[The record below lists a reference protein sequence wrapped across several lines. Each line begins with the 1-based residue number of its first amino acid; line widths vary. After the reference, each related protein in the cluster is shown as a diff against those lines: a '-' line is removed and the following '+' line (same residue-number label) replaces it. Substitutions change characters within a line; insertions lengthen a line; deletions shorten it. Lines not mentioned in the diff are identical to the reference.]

1 MSGISPLRVEGGQGR
16 VYRDCPIKI
25 KEYEVLGYL
34 IELSFR
40 EFDVILGMDWLSRH
54 RAIVD
59 CRMKRVTL
67 RTLNDSEVV
76 FIGER
81 PNHLSNVISAVVARK
96 MVQKGC
102 EAYLAYVIDTVKA
115 RPSVSDIPTV
125 SDFPDVFPEELPGLP
140 PQREIEFAID
150 VVPGATPASVT
161 PYRMAPLELKELKL
175 QLQELLDKGFIRPS
189 VSPWG
194 APVLFVKKKDGTLRL
209 CVDYRQLNKLTV
221 KNKYPLPR
229 IDDLFDQL
237 KGASIFSKIDL
248 RSGYHQLKIKD
259 ADVHKT
265 AFRTRYGHYEFLVMP
280 FGLTNAPAAFMD
292 LMNRVFRPY
301 VDQFVVVFIDDILVY
316 SKDREIHDTHLRV
329 VLEILRK
336 EQLYAK
342 LSKCEFWLT
351 EVSFLGHIVSKEG
364 IRVDPKKIEVVVEW
378 KPPRNVT
385 EVRSFLGLAGYYRR
399 FVKGFSMIA
408 APMTRLLQKNVNYEW
423 SEKCQG
429 SFEKLKA
436 FLTEAPVLTQ
446 PTCGKEYVIY
456 SDASLNGLGCVLMQD
471 GKVVAYASR
480 QLKPHEKNYP
490 THDLKLAAIVFA
502 LKIWRHYLYGEKCF
516 IYTDH
521 KSLKYL
527 PSQRKLNLRQ
537 RRWMELIKD
546 YGCVIDYHPGKANV
560 VADALSRKT
569 VQTLRALNAN
579 LSLSDDGTV
588 VAELVARPNLLNRV
602 LEAQKKDEKISAI
615 IDQIR
620 DGKETEFTVNENG
633 VLCYKARVCVPDD
646 DELRKAILEE
656 AHSGSFAI
664 HPGSTKMY
672 QDLKMSFWW
681 SGMKR
686 DVSEFV
692 TKCLVCQRVKAEHQV
707 LSGLL
712 QPIRIP
718 EWKWDRIT
726 MDFVVG
732 LPLTGRKHDSVWVI
746 VDRLTKSAHFLPV
759 RTDYSLDKLAEL
771 YIKEIVRL
779 HGIPI
784 SIISDRD
791 PRFTSRFWGKLQGP
805 MGTRLN
811 FSTAFHPQTDGQS
824 ERVIQI
830 LEDMLRSCAIDYEG
844 SWDRHIPLVEFVYNN
859 SFQSSIGMAP
869 YEALYGRKCRTP
881 LCWTELSERKVI
893 GPDLIRET
901 EEKVKIIREKLKVA
915 TDRQKSYTDM
925 KRKDIRYEVGEKVFL
940 KVSPWKKVMRFGK
953 KGKLS
958 PRFIGPYEVIEKVGP
973 VAYRLA
979 LPPDLEKIHNV
990 FHVTMLRRYRSDPTH
1005 IVSSE
1010 TIELRPDLTY
1020 EEEPVE
1026 ILAHEVKELRNKK
1039 IPLVKVLWRNHKT
1052 EEATWESE
1060 ETMRQQYPQLFN

>member
-1 MSGISPLRVEGGQGR
+1 M
-16 VYRDCPIKI
+16 
-25 KEYEVLGYL
+25 
-34 IELSFR
+34 
-40 EFDVILGMDWLSRH
+40 
-54 RAIVD
+54 
-59 CRMKRVTL
+59 
-67 RTLNDSEVV
+67 
-76 FIGER
+76 
-81 PNHLSNVISAVVARK
+81 
-96 MVQKGC
+96 
-102 EAYLAYVIDTVKA
+102 
-115 RPSVSDIPTV
+115 
-125 SDFPDVFPEELPGLP
+125 
-140 PQREIEFAID
+140 
-150 VVPGATPASVT
+150 
-161 PYRMAPLELKELKL
+161 
-175 QLQELLDKGFIRPS
+175 
-189 VSPWG
+189 
-194 APVLFVKKKDGTLRL
+194 
-209 CVDYRQLNKLTV
+209 
-221 KNKYPLPR
+221 
-229 IDDLFDQL
+229 
-237 KGASIFSKIDL
+237 
-248 RSGYHQLKIKD
+248 
-259 ADVHKT
+259 
-265 AFRTRYGHYEFLVMP
+265 
-280 FGLTNAPAAFMD
+280 
-292 LMNRVFRPY
+292 
-301 VDQFVVVFIDDILVY
+301 
-316 SKDREIHDTHLRV
+316 
-329 VLEILRK
+329 
-336 EQLYAK
+336 
-342 LSKCEFWLT
+342 
-351 EVSFLGHIVSKEG
+351 SFLGHIVSKEG

-385 EVRSFLGLAGYYRR
+385 EVRSFLGLAGYYIR

-408 APMTRLLQKNVNYEW
+408 APMTRLLQKNVTYEW
-423 SEKCQG
+423 SENCQR

-436 FLTEAPVLTQ
+436 FLIEALVLTQ

-456 SDASLNGLGCVLMQD
+456 SDASLNGLGCVLMQE

-490 THDLKLAAIVFA
+490 TYDLELAAIVFA

-527 PSQRKLNLRQ
+527 PSQRELNLRQ

-546 YGCVIDYHPGKANV
+546 YDCVIDYHPGKAKV
-560 VADALSRKT
+560 VADALNRKT
-569 VQTLRALNAN
+569 VQTLRELNAN
-579 LSLSDDGTV
+579 LSLSDDGAV
-588 VAELVARPNLLNRV
+588 VAELVVRPNLLNRV

-615 IDQIR
+615 IDQIE
-620 DGKETEFTVNENG
+620 DGKDIEFTVNENG
-633 VLCYKARVCVPDD
+633 VLYYKDRVCVPDD
-646 DELRKAILEE
+646 DELRKLILEE
-656 AHSGSFAI
+656 AHSGSFSI

-681 SGMKR
+681 SRMKR

-707 LSGLL
+707 PSGLL

-732 LPLTGRKHDSVWVI
+732 LPLTGRKHDSVWVV

-784 SIISDRD
+784 SIISNRD
-791 PRFTSRFWGKLQGP
+791 PRFTSRFWGKLQEA

-844 SWDRHIPLVEFVYNN
+844 SWDRHSPLVEFVYNN
-859 SFQSSIGMAP
+859 NFQSSIGMAP

-893 GPDLIRET
+893 GLDLIRET
-901 EEKVKIIREKLKVA
+901 EEKVKMIREKLKMA

-925 KRKDIRYEVGEKVFL
+925 KRKDIRYEVGEKVLL

-973 VAYRLA
+973 VAYKLA
-979 LPPDLEKIHNV
+979 LPQDLEKIHNV
-990 FHVTMLRRYRSDPTH
+990 FHVSMLQRYRSDPKH
-1005 IVSSE
+1005 VVSSE

-1052 EEATWESE
+1052 EEAT
-1060 ETMRQQYPQLFN
+1060 